1 MQERLIDFL
10 HTKIEILKSD
20 LLSLEVDAIVNAA
33 NNFLRHTGGIAAQI
47 VSRGGEIIQKESSK
61 LSPINTGDAVI
72 TCAGELPAH
81 FVIHAVGPRMGEG
94 DEDNKLYNAIVNS
107 LMIADQKGL
116 KSIAIPAIS
125 TGIFGYPVDSCAK
138 IMKKAIYDFLNKK
151 TTLEK
156 IIVCL
161 FEDTKYRI
169 FLKEFAS
176 Q

>member
-1 MQERLIDFL
+1 
-10 HTKIEILKSD
+10 
-20 LLSLEVDAIVNAA
+20 
-33 NNFLRHTGGIAAQI
+33 
-47 VSRGGEIIQKESSK
+47 
-61 LSPINTGDAVI
+61 
-72 TCAGELPAH
+72 
-81 FVIHAVGPRMGEG
+81 MGEG